1 MTHQAMDDV
10 QPSHELADIIAA
22 DEAHPSIA
30 RQIFNGLSGTLIL
43 LLTGV
48 IVLVVVLWKAP

>member
-1 MTHQAMDDV
+1 MTHQAMDNA
-10 QPSHELADIIAA
+10 QPRHELADITAA
-22 DEAHPSIA
+22 DEANPSIA

-43 LLTGV
+43 LLAGV